1 MHSYQNQINRM
12 WDLIKLRSRAKKQ
25 GFYLEVID
33 LTYILFEIELRL
45 LLTSKAGE
53 KKLPLPKLK
62 IDNQKYLMNLAN
74 LAKDNKFLD
83 YKLWREIK
91 KFNDFR
97 SSAIHGLAQGKISYP
112 DLKNICDSTTNI
124 IYDIQSCWL
133 KITIG
138 KEETLED

>member
-1 MHSYQNQINRM
+1 
-12 WDLIKLRSRAKKQ
+12 
-25 GFYLEVID
+25 FYLEVID